1 MLAGA
6 RLGLVVALLLSAP
19 ARALTPLQAI
29 SVDLRATIAP
39 TPVLAEGRRHLIYE
53 LRLDNLGAQGLDL
66 RAVEALDAASG
77 AVLAQY
83 RDKDLEAIIARPG
96 LGKLADRRAIAGG
109 TGAILFL
116 DVTAPLTD
124 AAPRALVHRLTF
136 APVTPAN
143 APGPQSTVTGGQVE
157 VARTGPVVL
166 GPPLRGDHWLASH
179 ALSNDS
185 SHRRTV
191 IAVDGGA
198 RIAQRFAVDW
208 TRIGPDG
215 QVFRGDPADNAHWTP
230 WNADVLAVADGVVVE
245 AVDGIP
251 ENNPVADD
259 KAVPIT
265 VDNATGDHLV
275 LDIGHRRF
283 VTYAHLRPGSLKV
296 RVGQRVRRGQVIASL
311 GNSGKSDAP
320 HLHLQVT
327 DGPKPLA
334 SEGLPFVFE
343 RFTLEGHVP
352 SLAVLADG
360 TGWRPSEPAQ
370 ERRGETPVRNA
381 VVAFPS
387 R

>member
-1 MLAGA
+1 MPTGA
-6 RLGLVVALLLSAP
+6 RLGLVVALLLSAS
-19 ARALTPLQAI
+19 ARAQAPAPLQAI
-29 SVDLRATIAP
+29 PVDLRATIAP
-39 TPVLAEGRRHLIYE
+39 TPVVAEGQRHLVYE

-66 RAVEALDAASG
+66 RTVEVLDADGG
-77 AVLAQY
+77 AVLARYGDQ
-83 RDKDLEAIIARPG
+83 DLEGIIARPG
-96 LGKLADRRAIAGG
+96 AGKLADRRAIAGG
-109 TGAILFL
+109 AGAVLFL
-116 DVTAPLTD
+116 DVVAPTAAPT
-124 AAPRALVHRLTF
+124 PRALVHRLTF

-143 APGPQSTVTGGQVE
+143 APAPQSIVMGGRIA
-157 VARTGPVVL
+157 VARMGPVVL

-179 ALSNDS
+179 ALSNES

-191 IAVDGGA
+191 IAVDGAA

-230 WNADVLAVADGVVVE
+230 WNADVLAVADATVVE

-251 ENNPVADD
+251 ENNPAADD

-265 VDNATGDHLV
+265 VDNATGNHLV
-275 LDIGHRRF
+275 LDIGGGRF

-334 SEGLPFVFE
+334 SEGLPFVFQ
-343 RFTLEGHVP
+343 RFTLEGHLK
-352 SLAVLADG
+352 SLSVLVDG
-360 TGWRPSEPAQ
+360 TGWRPTEPAQ
-370 ERRGETPVRNA
+370 ARRGETPVRNA
-381 VVAFPS
+381 VVAFP
-387 R
+387 